1 MPRGRDWTLLI
12 TGLFLLDVVGVV
24 GAELLTTALLGWLD
38 PRARLAPGHAALM
51 ALVVPFAIISFY
63 WQHLYNPRYLL
74 TGVREFVGVLW
85 ACGAGLVALVVVS
98 FGLSEQLPRRWAI
111 LAFCL
116 AVIIVGIQR
125 LLLRR
130 LVQGLRRH
138 GAYIQR
144 ALLVGADRHSISIAQ
159 QLGRNSSGVEVVGV
173 LDDYMPIGSRL
184 PGSFKVLGTSADL
197 AAVAA
202 RTGAREVIIVP
213 EALPWET
220 LNEILNDTAAAPSD
234 IRVNLSAGYYDLLT
248 SGMDMYQVNH
258 VPLMG
263 MRRVGLSPGEAVLKR
278 ALDWMVASVLLILFA
293 PLLLFAAART
303 RVKGV
308 PLLVGHRAI
317 GRRGQS
323 FRLLSLPPEA
333 TSWVIVRKLPALLN
347 VIRGQLSVVGP
358 RPVNPAEGASGLR
371 RARSLA
377 VRPGLTGLWRQA
389 DDATEQALLD
399 LYYMRNYSVWMDLH
413 VLFDRTRARL
423 WRRKSRPGQSDV
435 WDWHPGDR
443 EVDTDTMTAAEA
455 GGRAS
460 G

>member
-1 MPRGRDWTLLI
+1 MLRGRNWTLLI
-12 TGLFLLDVVGVV
+12 AALFLLDVAGVL
-24 GAELLTTALLGWLD
+24 GAELLTTPVLGWFD
-38 PRARLAPGHAALM
+38 PAAHLAPGHAVLM
-51 ALVVPFAIISFY
+51 ALVVPFAITSFH

-98 FGLSEQLPRRWAI
+98 FAFSERLPRRWAI

-116 AVIIVGIQR
+116 AVVVVGLDR
-125 LLLRR
+125 LMLRR
-130 LVQGLRRH
+130 LVQNLRRH

-144 ALLVGADRHSISIAQ
+144 ALLVGADRHSISIAR
-159 QLGRNSSGVEVVGV
+159 QLGRNASGVKVVGI
-173 LDDYMPIGSRL
+173 LDDYMPVGSLL

-220 LNEILNDTAAAPSD
+220 LNDILNDTAAAPSD

-248 SGMDMYQVNH
+248 RGMDMYQVNH

-263 MRRVGLSPGEAVLKR
+263 MSRVGLSRGQAVVKR
-278 ALDWMVASVLLILFA
+278 ALDWMVASLLLILFS
-293 PLLLFAAART
+293 PLLLLAAART
-303 RVKGV
+303 RARGV

-317 GRRGQS
+317 GRRGQP
-323 FRLLSLPPEA
+323 FRLLSLPPQA
-333 TSWVIVRKLPALLN
+333 SSLVLVRKLPALVN
-347 VIRGQLSVVGP
+347 VIRGELSVVGP

-371 RARSLA
+371 RARSLT

-389 DDATEQALLD
+389 DEATEQALLD
-399 LYYMRNYSVWMDLH
+399 LYYVRNYSVWMDLH

-423 WRRKSRPGQSDV
+423 WRRKSRPTPGDV
-435 WDWHPGDR
+435 WDWHQGDQEVPATTMSAPEAR
-443 EVDTDTMTAAEA
+443 E
-455 GGRAS
+455 RAS
-460 G
+460 V